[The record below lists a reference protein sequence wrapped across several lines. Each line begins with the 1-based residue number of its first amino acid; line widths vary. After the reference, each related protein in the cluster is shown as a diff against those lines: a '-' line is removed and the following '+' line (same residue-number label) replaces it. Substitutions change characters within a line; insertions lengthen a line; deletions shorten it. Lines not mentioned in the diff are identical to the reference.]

1 MASTGLRPVDEDW
14 VRTLGINLKKMDN
27 IRGLV
32 LLEQML
38 ELGSGHIGV
47 KTNPNGTF
55 SLTVACSE
63 FLPPKSWKRI
73 LIPYKA
79 RIVGGS
85 TFVCGLHGPG
95 LVTGLTLTKG
105 GLMNVDIYNSTE
117 EVVYLTPKT
126 VLANILGVD
135 VFIHEFGKKARKL
148 FPE

>member
-27 IRGLV
+27 LRGVV
-32 LLEQML
+32 LLEQMW

-55 SLTVACSE
+55 SLTAARSE

-85 TFVCGLHGPG
+85 TFVCGLHRPG
-95 LVTGLTLTKG
+95 LVAGLTLTKG
-105 GLMNVDIYNSTE
+105 V
-117 EVVYLTPKT
+117 
-126 VLANILGVD
+126 A
-135 VFIHEFGKKARKL
+135 
-148 FPE
+148 